1 MEFCTPP
8 ALKRKFEEADAR
20 ADESALVRV
29 FLDEVAL
36 LEKLRCAAAKLV
48 KKRPKTWLQHPV
60 NKAKVT
66 AAHSPVDETLDR
78 IAALSASIP
87 HPSSLTPPVQDHQW
101 QADDTERRRQRLARN
116 LKGTGSGPTPCISAH
131 RALQQLSS
139 VPNPSGVNQNRTPA
153 TALASKLQKEK
164 KREQAKKFDVAWR
177 STHCADPSDSL
188 AKKANSLAKKASS
201 LAKSLAK
208 KAKWILFNQLAEGV
222 VDHTTFL
229 EGTEQFLELLS
240 ADQVQELQASSSCM
254 SEYYHSNLDGAVM
267 AIQNT
272 GGNPAYLRD
281 NQSEL
286 IELAMLPRLLAAVAF
301 MVMYELCVCDCT
313 LL

>member
-139 VPNPSGVNQNRTPA
+139 VPNPSGVNQNRTPKETTRYNCPWRA
-153 TALASKLQKEK
+153 PIELHMCPQCAPNELQMCLDCASKVLP
-164 KREQAKKFDVAWR
+164 R
-177 STHCADPSDSL
+177 CP
-188 AKKANSLAKKASS
+188 
-201 LAKSLAK
+201 
-208 KAKWILFNQLAEGV
+208 
-222 VDHTTFL
+222 
-229 EGTEQFLELLS
+229 S
-240 ADQVQELQASSSCM
+240 ADSIIHTDIPAWSVVNVVVIIEVANHRFAMVNQV
-254 SEYYHSNLDGAVM
+254 
-267 AIQNT
+267 
-272 GGNPAYLRD
+272 AYL
-281 NQSEL
+281 
-286 IELAMLPRLLAAVAF
+286 F
-301 MVMYELCVCDCT
+301 MGTVLCWESQRQDCT
-313 LL
+313 TKSIA